1 MKIKIKMKEFRIGD
15 FGIWIGERISAVG
28 KVNQRGADRLSS
40 MAKVMQGRVI

>member
-1 MKIKIKMKEFRIGD
+1 MKIKIKMMEFRIGD